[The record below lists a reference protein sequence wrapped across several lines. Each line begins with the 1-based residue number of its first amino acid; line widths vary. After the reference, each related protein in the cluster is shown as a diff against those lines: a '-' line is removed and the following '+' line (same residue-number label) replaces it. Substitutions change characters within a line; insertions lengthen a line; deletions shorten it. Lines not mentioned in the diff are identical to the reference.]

1 MTAMQPIT
9 TAILSYGMS
18 GEVFHAPL
26 LEAHPGFNL
35 SLIVQRKSTHASLRY
50 SHVRIVKTI
59 EEAIQD
65 SSIEL
70 IIVNTP
76 NDTHLD
82 FATKALEAGKHV
94 VIEKPFTV
102 TAAEADQLITLAKR
116 KNRILTVF
124 QNRRW
129 DGDFLT
135 VKKVVEE
142 KLLGKLVEFEAHYDR
157 FRNYI
162 EPNTWKET
170 PGKGTGIVYNLG
182 SHMFDQVVTLFGLPK
197 EVDARVGTQRPG
209 GRVDDFYDVRLSY
222 EGLNVIVKSSYLVRE
237 QGPRYILHGTEGS
250 FIKYGIDPQEQ
261 ALKEGKKPGGTNW
274 GVEDK
279 SIWGKINTTVNGMHV
294 EGNMETLPGNYLA
307 FYQNVYEAIREG
319 KELIVKPEQAREV
332 IALIEQIVKQK
343 R

>member
-1 MTAMQPIT
+1 MTTNQPIA

-50 SHVRIVKTI
+50 RHVRIVTSV

-65 SSIEL
+65 NSIEL

-102 TAAEADQLITLAKR
+102 TAAEADQLIKLAKS
-116 KNRILTVF
+116 KNKILTVF

-142 KLLGKLVEFEAHYDR
+142 KMLGKLVEFEAHYDR
-157 FRNYI
+157 FRNYV

-170 PGKGTGIVYNLG
+170 EGKGTGIVYNLG
-182 SHMFDQVVTLFGLPK
+182 SHMFDQIVTLFGLPK
-197 EVDARVGTQRPG
+197 EVDARVGIQRPA

-250 FIKYGIDPQEQ
+250 FVKYGIDPQEQ

-279 SIWGKINTTVNGMHV
+279 STWGKINTTVNGLHV
-294 EGNMETLPGNYLA
+294 EGNVETLPGNYLA
-307 FYQNVYEAIREG
+307 FYQNVYEAIRES
-319 KELIVKPEQAREV
+319 KELIVKPEQARDV
-332 IALIEQIVKQK
+332 IALIEQIVQK
-343 R
+343 